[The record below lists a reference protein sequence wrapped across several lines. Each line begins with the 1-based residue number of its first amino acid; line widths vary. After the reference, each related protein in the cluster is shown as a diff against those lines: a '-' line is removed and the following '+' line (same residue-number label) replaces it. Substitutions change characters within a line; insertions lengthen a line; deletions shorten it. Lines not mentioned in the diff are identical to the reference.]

1 MFKNEKI
8 LILLI
13 ISLNSINSDLIIR
26 SPKELQS
33 QFISKLNNNITLYKK
48 YRRNNKNRLSKFW

>member
-1 MFKNEKI
+1 MNKNEKI

-33 QFISKLNNNITLYKK
+33 QFISKLNNNITSYKK
-48 YRRNNKNRLSKFW
+48 YRRNNKNWLSKFW

>member
-8 LILLI
+8 LILII

-48 YRRNNKNRLSKFW
+48 I

>member
-8 LILLI
+8 LILII

-33 QFISKLNNNITLYKK
+33 QFISKLHKNNTL
-48 YRRNNKNRLSKFW
+48 

>member
-33 QFISKLNNNITLYKK
+33 QFISKLHKNNTLYKK
-48 YRRNNKNRLSKFW
+48 YR

>member
-8 LILLI
+8 LILII

-33 QFISKLNNNITLYKK
+33 QFISKLHKNNTLYKK
-48 YRRNNKNRLSKFW
+48 YRRNNKNRISKFW

>member
-13 ISLNSINSDLIIR
+13 ILLNSINCDLIIR

>member
-13 ISLNSINSDLIIR
+13 ISLNSINCDLIIR
-26 SPKELQS
+26 FLKELKS
-33 QFISKLNNNITLYKK
+33 QFISKLHKNNTLNKK
-48 YRRNNKNRLSKFW
+48 

>member
-8 LILLI
+8 LILII

-33 QFISKLNNNITLYKK
+33 QFISKLHKNNALYKK
-48 YRRNNKNRLSKFW
+48 YRRNNKNWLNKFW